1 MKISLPNFGISGQLV
16 DLISK
21 IIPSSEVDLQKVKD
35 DIWAD
40 LAALYYKYDDY
51 AQKMAFREVTE
62 EISNKLVEGKWDSV
76 YKKLYRVEKVAKN
89 THFPSHVK
97 EI

>member
-1 MKISLPNFGISGQLV
+1 MNLTT
-16 DLISK
+16 
-21 IIPSSEVDLQKVKD
+21 
-35 DIWAD
+35 
-40 LAALYYKYDDY
+40 
-51 AQKMAFREVTE
+51 EVTE